1 MKNNVIFARL
11 LLVISLPLAS
21 SSFAMNQQ
29 QPAPPFA
36 KASEDRQAQPDTM
49 TMIRNVWGLIK
60 QHPVISAVLG
70 GGAALAAYKFA
81 TMKSG
86 NLKKGKRHAPQNG
99 KRAGAQNGV
108 AQGLEFIM
116 NQVQQAVQLYQEGK
130 MPQAYLY
137 KKYCEIARQSGID
150 ALPQVERMALARAVI
165 GFDVAFSGQDY
176 ESKRD
181 VGIQAAVQ
189 GAYGR
194 LAQVVQQL
202 LAKYGE
208 PRVKSAQPGNQAQAG
223 GNSMIQGLMDQIR
236 ANPIPTLGLILSS
249 GYSLL
254 AQFNGWPPY
263 GPQQPAQS
271 PFAKATEDRPASAP

>member
-1 MKNNVIFARL
+1 MDINMKNNSTFARL
-11 LLVISLPLAS
+11 ILVIALPLAC

-29 QPAPPFA
+29 QPASPFA
-36 KASEDRQAQPDTM
+36 QASEDRQAQPDTM
-49 TMIRNVWGLIK
+49 TMIKNVWGLIQ
-60 QHPVISAVLG
+60 QHPVISALVG
-70 GGAALAAYKFA
+70 GGAALVAYKLA

-86 NLKKGKRHAPQNG
+86 TAKRDKRQVPQHG
-99 KRAGAQNGV
+99 MRAGAHNRV

-116 NQVQQAVQLYQEGK
+116 NHVQQAVQLYQEDK
-130 MPQAYLY
+130 MPPAYLY
-137 KKYCEIARQSGID
+137 KKYCEIAQQSGID
-150 ALPQVERMALARAVI
+150 ALPQAERMALARAVI

-176 ESKRD
+176 ESKRV
-181 VGIQAAVQ
+181 VGLQAAVQ

-208 PRVKSAQPGNQAQAG
+208 PRAKATQPGNQAQAA
-223 GNSMIQGLMDQIR
+223 GNSIIQGLMDQIR
-236 ANPIPTLGLILSS
+236 ANPIATLGLILSS

-263 GPQQPAQS
+263 GPAQPAQ
-271 PFAKATEDRPASAP
+271 PTPQPAPAH